1 MDYPAPFVNWN
12 ATSQVV
18 CSEAG
23 PCILYLLYYCCLTCC
38 FGAFRW
44 SIEVP
49 YLLLLLS
56 SLSSYCHHRISH
68 FSASAGKHSPI
79 LGYIINSNRLSGLIY
94 NLKSFLQ
101 LNMFQELQIFAF
113 VCTYW
118 DAG

>member
-1 MDYPAPFVNWN
+1 MF
-12 ATSQVV
+12 
-18 CSEAG
+18 SEFQLFKFSYSS
-23 PCILYLLYYCCLTCC
+23 CNYY
-38 FGAFRW
+38 
-44 SIEVP
+44 
-49 YLLLLLS
+49 Y
-56 SLSSYCHHRISH
+56 YYYYYYHRISH

-79 LGYIINSNRLSGLIY
+79 LGYEINRNRLGGLIN